1 MDFSL
6 VPGTVLD
13 SDTRFKKKMLSVSL
27 YNRDTQVGEIIV
39 TYYAKISWSS
49 HIKSTMGGNKKEISN
64 QSQNDIVCSI

>member
-13 SDTRFKKKMLSVSL
+13 SDTRLKIMLAVSL
-27 YNRDTQVGEIIV
+27 YNRDTQVGEIVV
-39 TYYAKISWSS
+39 TYYAKILWSS